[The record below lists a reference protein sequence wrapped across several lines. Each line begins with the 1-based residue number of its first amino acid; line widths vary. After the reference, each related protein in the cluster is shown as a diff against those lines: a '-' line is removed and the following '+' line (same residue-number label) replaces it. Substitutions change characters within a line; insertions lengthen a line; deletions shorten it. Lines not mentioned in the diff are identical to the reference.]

1 MFKYYVYIGSDG
13 MLRIS
18 SGCDYD
24 ELNILKSKHGYSL
37 TFDSLEEV
45 KDYLSEYIKDEYID
59 KSDDEYW
66 GSENNLKYYKD

>member
-13 MLRIS
+13 ILIIS
-18 SGCDYD
+18 IFCDYD
-24 ELNILKSKHGYSL
+24 ELNILESKHGYSL